1 MGVTDSAMGRNAK
14 ACGIDGD
21 GGYDI
26 VEGHHYAESYIVLVI
41 NAIHGTE
48 EHSIRMQRVSVAG
61 GGRTRP
67 LPSQK
72 CIGIR
77 RRRALATECDVLRIG
92 VGRAVNQCSDNPFNV
107 PCLGTHTG
115 IELCV
120 WQKKKAK
127 KSGRRSAALC
137 AKKVKRTETP
147 MENPMRQS
155 ITNRSPPL
163 GFSAFGWISP
173 NYVM

>member
-120 WQKKKAK
+120 WQKKRQKRVVDVRRLCVQ
-127 KSGRRSAALC
+127 RRSNAPRRQW
-137 AKKVKRTETP
+137 RTRCPRVLRTD
-147 MENPMRQS
+147 
-155 ITNRSPPL
+155 PL
-163 GFSAFGWISP
+163 HSGSVSLDGSHQT
-173 NYVM
+173 M